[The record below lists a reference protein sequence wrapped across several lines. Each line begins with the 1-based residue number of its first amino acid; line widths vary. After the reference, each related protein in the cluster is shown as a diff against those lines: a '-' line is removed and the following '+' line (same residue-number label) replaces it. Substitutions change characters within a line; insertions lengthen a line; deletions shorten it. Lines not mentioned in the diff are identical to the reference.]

1 LGSLG
6 SLYGIIIIKH
16 TENIN
21 YGSSL
26 NWKCSAVYKDKKVF
40 TYKLLYL
47 FLVQDIKKKVQ

>member
-1 LGSLG
+1 MGSLG